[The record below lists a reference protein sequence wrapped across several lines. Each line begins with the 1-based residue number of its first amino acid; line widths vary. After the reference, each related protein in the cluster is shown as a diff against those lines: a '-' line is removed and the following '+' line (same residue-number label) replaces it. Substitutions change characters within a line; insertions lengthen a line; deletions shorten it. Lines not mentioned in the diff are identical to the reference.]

1 MRSVGINK
9 RWFVIPPKFES
20 FFKITKKIH
29 NCLQGASESEL
40 TKEDERIYM
49 ETSKQLAELMKDVQ
63 ADYWFVH
70 DPQPLGTISYLAQK
84 VSNLCKNL
92 IKWIYY

>member
-1 MRSVGINK
+1 MRSVGINT
-9 RWFVIPPKFES
+9 RWFVIPSKYES

-29 NCLQGASESEL
+29 NCLQGDLSSEL
-40 TKEDERIYM
+40 TKEEQLTYIK
-49 ETSKQLAELMKDVQ
+49 TSKQLAEDMKDIQ

-84 VSNLCKNL
+84 VSFCKKFIDL
-92 IKWIYY
+92 Y

>member
-1 MRSVGINK
+1 MRSVGINT

-29 NCLQGASESEL
+29 NCLQGSVSSEL
-40 TKEDERIYM
+40 TKEEEKTYI
-49 ETSKQLAELMKDVQ
+49 ETSKQLAEVMKEVH

-84 VSNLCKNL
+84 VSLCRNLFHVAITK
-92 IKWIYY
+92 